1 MRFKN
6 RQCKWC
12 CRITPVTNVSILD
25 FCSNS
30 SCVIIT
36 QDLLIPILAFNSKLV
51 GGLSFLAPFSLF
63 SLQVV
68 INKQFF
74 DAISELKPV
83 EDK

>member
-12 CRITPVTNVSILD
+12 CHITPVTNVSILD

-30 SCVIIT
+30 SCVIIA
-36 QDLLIPILAFNSKLV
+36 QDLSIPILAYNSKLV
-51 GGLSFLAPFSLF
+51 GGLAPFSLF